1 MGTWTIDVKTEPGV
15 MRIKLSGRFS
25 VEEMTAWRDEH
36 NRAVDGFGQRD
47 YCVWAD
53 TSDFSPLSPE
63 CAEIL
68 ESAKRYSHARPNFL
82 GSAVLVAT
90 PTVALQQGRTSRD
103 AGVAPTELIS
113 SDVAELREHLRR
125 LRLGK
130 LSKKY

>member
-1 MGTWTIDVKTEPGV
+1 MGSWTIDVTTEPGV
-15 MRIKLSGRFS
+15 IRIKLSGRFS

-53 TSDFSPLSPE
+53 TSEFAPLSQE
-63 CAEIL
+63 CAELL
-68 ESAKRYSHARPNFL
+68 ESAKRYSHGRPNFR

-103 AGVAPTELIS
+103 AGVASTELIS

-125 LRLGK
+125 LRRERP
-130 LSKKY
+130 SKK